1 MAMLKGSVAGREAG
15 ALKKQ
20 SLGAI
25 KRNFALEITH
35 DCVFL
40 IFLFS
45 YFLIDGLLFVL
56 SVCISLQTRFL
67 AYHM

>member
-25 KRNFALEITH
+25 KRNFALEIIL
-35 DCVFL
+35 DFVSL

-45 YFLIDGLLFVL
+45 D
-56 SVCISLQTRFL
+56 
-67 AYHM
+67 

>member
-25 KRNFALEITH
+25 KRNFALEITVDYVSLEFLSTIYCLYFWH
-35 DCVFL
+35 VF
-40 IFLFS
+40 
-45 YFLIDGLLFVL
+45 
-56 SVCISLQTRFL
+56 
-67 AYHM
+67 